1 MAYLQRKQIAQYAE
15 GWTRYL
21 APTPPPD
28 LTAAE
33 QAVTATVQAH
43 DAAVAAWRTA
53 HDDWKIKDNM
63 AMGAI
68 KGTLRGQ
75 YLTYVQSC
83 TTSKEVWDTIL
94 GRLKTQNLGLAAHNT
109 KQLLY
114 HHPYLG
120 GPIEEYL
127 KHFLVTN
134 DQLARIGK
142 ALPDSDVA
150 HWMLENLPK
159 EDSSWKSVVSS
170 FYTMHPDLD
179 VITFFQASVAIRNHY
194 NQLTAPPTSSHSA
207 YVAPTFENVFAA
219 RHGRPANGS
228 NRPYCNGCKKPGH
241 TIDDCYDL
249 ILAEVCKLN
258 ARLPRSLQLSS
269 TSKSEKANVV
279 SGGAPGVSLGVVDDR
294 DEPDGDDEDVT
305 LLTMALRNGEA
316 FVSMSLK
323 GKVKSAYRD
332 HTYIDSGATR
342 SISPIIE
349 YFDPAS
355 LKHLKSPVVIRVG
368 NNETLLATAVGD
380 VPFLF
385 NVGNDVKRGVVKDVL
400 YCADIATTLISASQL
415 NARGHKVVL
424 DGSDSRVVHKTSGRT
439 VAHMHLTQAGLYRL
453 DATPHL
459 PKVFVSLAASLRCL
473 DINDLHRRLGHLAF
487 DECKKL
493 VYRGMV
499 EGVDALRGRQ
509 TFCSGCVEGKNPP
522 SSVP

>member
-1 MAYLQRKQIAQYAE
+1 MSYLQRKQIAQYAE
-15 GWTRYL
+15 GWTCYL
-21 APTPPPD
+21 APTPLPD
-28 LTAAE
+28 LTAAK
-33 QAVTATVQAH
+33 QAVTAMVQAH
-43 DAAVAAWRTA
+43 AAAVAAWRTTY
-53 HDDWKIKDNM
+53 DDWKIKDNM

-83 TTSKEVWDTIL
+83 MTSKAVWDTIL
-94 GRLKTQNLGLAAHNT
+94 GRLRTQNLGLAAHNT

-134 DQLARIGK
+134 DQLARISK
-142 ALPDSDVA
+142 VLPDLDVA

-170 FYTMHPDLD
+170 FYMMHPDPD
-179 VITFFQASVAIRNHY
+179 VIMSFEASVAIRNHY
-194 NQLTAPPTSSHSA
+194 NQLTVPPTSSHSA
-207 YVAPTFENVFAA
+207 YVVPTFENVFTAH
-219 RHGRPANGS
+219 HGHPANGS
-228 NRPYCNGCKKPGH
+228 NRPYCNGCKKSGH
-241 TIDDCYDL
+241 TIKDCYDL
-249 ILAEVCKLN
+249 ILAEVRKLN
-258 ARLPRSLQLSS
+258 THLLHSLQLSA
-269 TSKSEKANVV
+269 TSKSEKAN
-279 SGGAPGVSLGVVDDR
+279 SLGVVDDR
-294 DEPDGDDEDVT
+294 DEPDRDDEDVT

-316 FVSMSLK
+316 FVSTSLK
-323 GKVKSAYRD
+323 GKAKSAYRD
-332 HTYIDSGATR
+332 HVYIDSGATR

-349 YFDPAS
+349 YFNPAS
-355 LKHLKSPVVIRVG
+355 LKHLKSPVVIRVR
-368 NNETLLATAVGD
+368 NNEMLLATAVGD

-385 NVGNDVKRGVVKDVL
+385 NVGDDVKRGIVKDVL

-424 DGSDSRVVHKTSGRT
+424 DGLDSCVIHKTSGKA
-439 VAHMHLTQAGLYRL
+439 VAHMHLMQAGLYRL

-459 PKVFVSLAASLRCL
+459 LKVFVSLVASLQCL

-499 EGVDALRGRQ
+499 EGVDAL
-509 TFCSGCVEGKNPP
+509 
-522 SSVP
+522 